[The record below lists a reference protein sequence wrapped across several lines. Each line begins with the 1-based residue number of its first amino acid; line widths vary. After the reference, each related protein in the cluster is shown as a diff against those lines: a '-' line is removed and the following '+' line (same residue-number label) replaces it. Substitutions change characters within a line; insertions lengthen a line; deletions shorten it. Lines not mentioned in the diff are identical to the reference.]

1 MIRESVSASFASWD
15 APPCPPLP
23 PLNTYF
29 FVFWE
34 KNPNTT
40 ILYSIKQRPSVHGH
54 ALQRGRSSVWF
65 PAKQTGPTRR
75 YEFPLDLRSQTVR
88 AWLVLVGNQHYCCVV
103 WLLHCWFFS
112 SWLMNSCSKQSL
124 PGSNSGKGF
133 IFCLFLVLAD
143 KIPFNF
149 VFLMVYLFSIEISP
163 CPRF

>member
-1 MIRESVSASFASWD
+1 MHLL
-15 APPCPPLP
+15 APSLP

-40 ILYSIKQRPSVHGH
+40 ILYSNKQRPSVHGH
-54 ALQRGRSSVWF
+54 ALPRGRSSVWF

-75 YEFPLDLRSQTVR
+75 YGFPFDLRSQTVR

-112 SWLMNSCSKQSL
+112 SWLMNSCSKRSL

-133 IFCLFLVLAD
+133 IYCQFCFSYGLLIFYRNFPMSSFLITAN
-143 KIPFNF
+143 K
-149 VFLMVYLFSIEISP
+149 FLLYAATLLM
-163 CPRF
+163 